1 MTIETIQEQA
11 LEFLQTSK
19 ELDEFCRRFTKAAN
33 YAAQQ
38 AYNAGAVNIAL
49 MTPALSLKFFQDLW
63 EALPDDSSLHSAE
76 NRDVF
81 YKICGYAEQYTF
93 HG

>member
-1 MTIETIQEQA
+1 MTIQTIQEQA
-11 LEFLQTSK
+11 LEFLKSDELYEFSTRFLASATSAIIK
-19 ELDEFCRRFTKAAN
+19 SDTD
-33 YAAQQ
+33 
-38 AYNAGAVNIAL
+38 NIDD
-49 MTPALSLKFFQDLW
+49 MNTENVLKFFQDFW

>member
-1 MTIETIQEQA
+1 MTIKAIQEQA
-11 LEFLQTSK
+11 LEFLKSD
-19 ELDEFCRRFTKAAN
+19 ELYEFNTRFPAAAV
-33 YAAQQ
+33 AAIIKSGTDSIDDM
-38 AYNAGAVNIAL
+38 NTENV
-49 MTPALSLKFFQDLW
+49 LKFFQDFW

-81 YKICGYAEQYTF
+81 YKICDYAEQYTF

>member
-19 ELDEFCRRFTKAAN
+19 ELDEFCRRFTEAAN

-49 MTPALSLKFFQDLW
+49 MTPELSLKFFQDLW
-63 EALPDDSSLHSAE
+63 EALPDDSSLHNEQNAAT
-76 NRDVF
+76 F
-81 YKICGYAEQYTF
+81 YKICDYAEQYTF